1 MTAGGPRMTAGDAWT
16 GLVIRLADDD
26 LLTGHVLTS
35 VAGWG
40 PELEI
45 NIALSSMGQ
54 DEIGHARRLYALVIP
69 DRADIERFVYERP
82 AADFR
87 AGPLARTYP
96 REWEALLARQYLGE
110 TADAAR
116 AAVLGHSTRPGF
128 AALLDEMGHEQRY
141 HLDFWSAWLTTSARS
156 GEARQRVQHALDQ
169 MWPLA
174 AASFLPDDPAGT
186 ESTLGLGSGTLEA
199 ARRDWIA
206 SVRQACGPLGLEV
219 RDGDGPADVGPADVG
234 PAGDGPAA
242 DRLAVMLGEMRYV
255 YATAPGS
262 W

>member
-1 MTAGGPRMTAGDAWT
+1 MTAPDRHDPAGDAWA
-16 GLVIRLADDD
+16 GLLIRLADDD

-69 DRADIERFVYERP
+69 DRSRTSSVSCTNGRRRTSAPR
-82 AADFR
+82 
-87 AGPLARTYP
+87 PLARTYP

-116 AAVLGHSTRPGF
+116 AAVLSRSTRPGF
-128 AALLDEMGHEQRY
+128 AALLQEMGHEQRY
-141 HLDFWSAWLTTSARS
+141 HLDFWSAWLSHDQRPVRGGPRSGCSTPWIRCGRSRRRPSCRTTRTPRRARS
-156 GEARQRVQHALDQ
+156 AC
-169 MWPLA
+169 
-174 AASFLPDDPAGT
+174 PAGRWRRP
-186 ESTLGLGSGTLEA
+186 GGTGPP
-199 ARRDWIA
+199 
-206 SVRQACGPLGLEV
+206 SVQQACEPLGLAQR
-219 RDGDGPADVGPADVG
+219 RDDGAPADPAQDQL
-234 PAGDGPAA
+234 D
-242 DRLAVMLGEMRYV
+242 VMLGEMRYV

>member
-1 MTAGGPRMTAGDAWT
+1 M
-16 GLVIRLADDD
+16 
-26 LLTGHVLTS
+26 
-35 VAGWG
+35 
-40 PELEI
+40 
-45 NIALSSMGQ
+45 
-54 DEIGHARRLYALVIP
+54 
-69 DRADIERFVYERP
+69 
-82 AADFR
+82 
-87 AGPLARTYP
+87 
-96 REWEALLARQYLGE
+96 
-110 TADAAR
+110 
-116 AAVLGHSTRPGF
+116 LGHSTRPGF

-141 HLDFWSAWLTTSARS
+141 HLDFWSAWLTTTSARS

-186 ESTLGLGSGTLEA
+186 ESTLGLASGALEA

-219 RDGDGPADVGPADVG
+219 RDGDGPAGVDRQARSGD
-234 PAGDGPAA
+234 DGPAA
-242 DRLAVMLGEMRYV
+242 DRLDVMLGEMRCV

>member
-1 MTAGGPRMTAGDAWT
+1 VTGGDAWAD
-16 GLVIRLADDD
+16 LVIRLADDD

-69 DRADIERFVYERP
+69 DRVEIERFVYERP
-82 AADFR
+82 AAEFR
-87 AGPLARTYP
+87 AGALARTYP

-116 AAVLGHSTRPGF
+116 AAVLGRSTRPGF
-128 AALLDEMGHEQRY
+128 AALLEEMGHEQRY
-141 HLDFWSAWLTTSARS
+141 HLDFWSAWLATTSGRS
-156 GEARQRVQHALDQ
+156 AGARQRVQHALDQ

-174 AASFLPDDPAGT
+174 AASFLPDEPAATERALGLPAGA
-186 ESTLGLGSGTLEA
+186 LEA
-199 ARRDWIA
+199 ARRDWA
-206 SVRQACGPLGLEV
+206 GSVRQACGPLGLEV
-219 RDGDGPADVGPADVG
+219 RDGAGQSDADPAP
-234 PAGDGPAA
+234 
-242 DRLAVMLGEMRYV
+242 DRLTDMLGEMRYV

>member
-1 MTAGGPRMTAGDAWT
+1 MTAAAPDPADDAWA
-16 GLVIRLADDD
+16 GLLIRLADDD

-69 DRADIERFVYERP
+69 DAAGVERFVYERP

-87 AGPLARTYP
+87 ASPLARTYP

-116 AAVLGHSTRPGF
+116 AAVLSRTTRPGF
-128 AALLDEMGHEQRY
+128 AALLQEMGHEQRY
-141 HLDFWSAWLTTSARS
+141 HLDFWSAWLATTSSRS
-156 GEARQRVQHALDQ
+156 AAARQRVQNALDQ

-174 AASFLPDDPAGT
+174 AASFLPGDPDAT
-186 ESTLGLGSGTLEA
+186 ESALGLPGGVLEA
-199 ARRDWIA
+199 ARRDWAA
-206 SVRQACGPLGLEV
+206 SLQQAFEPLGLEL
-219 RDGDGPADVGPADVG
+219 REG
-234 PAGDGPAA
+234 AA
-242 DRLAVMLGEMRYV
+242 DPAQDQLDVMLGEMRYV

>member
-1 MTAGGPRMTAGDAWT
+1 MTAAAAGAPAVPLEGDGWA
-16 GLVIRLADDD
+16 GLMIRLADDD

-69 DRADIERFVYERP
+69 DRAAIERFVYERP

-87 AGPLARTYP
+87 AAPLARTYP
-96 REWEALLARQYLGE
+96 RQWEALLARQYLGE

-116 AAVLGHSTRPGF
+116 AAALSRTTRADF
-128 AALLDEMGHEQRY
+128 AALLAEMGREQAY
-141 HLDFWSAWLTTSARS
+141 HLDFWTTWLHTTSTRS
-156 GEARQRVQHALDQ
+156 AEARQRVQTGLDQ

-174 AASFLPDDPAGT
+174 AASFLPPDSRAT
-186 ESTLGLGSGTLEA
+186 ESALGLAGGALEA
-199 ARRDWIA
+199 ARRDWA
-206 SVRQACGPLGLEV
+206 ESVQQACGLLGLEL
-219 RDGDGPADVGPADVG
+219 RDG
-234 PAGDGPAA
+234 AA
-242 DRLAVMLGEMRYV
+242 DPAPDQLDAMLGEMRYV
-255 YATAPGS
+255 YQTAPGS

>member
-1 MTAGGPRMTAGDAWT
+1 MTAAGPGTSPAGDAWA
-16 GLVIRLADDD
+16 GLLIRLADDD

-35 VAGWG
+35 IAGWG

-54 DEIGHARRLYALVIP
+54 DEIGHARRLYALVLP

-87 AGPLARTYP
+87 ASPLARTYP
-96 REWEALLARQYLGE
+96 REWEAVLARQYLWE

-116 AAVLGHSTRPGF
+116 AAVLSRTTRADF
-128 AALLDEMGHEQRY
+128 AALLQEMGHEQRY
-141 HLDFWSAWLTTSARS
+141 HLDFWLAWLNTTSGRS
-156 GEARQRVQHALDQ
+156 AAARQRVQNALDQ

-174 AASFLPDDPAGT
+174 AASFLPGGPDAT
-186 ESTLGLGSGTLEA
+186 ENALGLPGGSLEA
-199 ARRDWIA
+199 ARRDWA
-206 SVRQACGPLGLEV
+206 GSVRQACGPLGLEV
-219 RDGDGPADVGPADVG
+219 RDGVIDPASDQLG
-234 PAGDGPAA
+234 
-242 DRLAVMLGEMRYV
+242 VMLGEMRYV

>member
-1 MTAGGPRMTAGDAWT
+1 MTAAGLGPIPAGDAWA
-16 GLVIRLADDD
+16 GLLTRLADDD

-35 VAGWG
+35 IAGWG

-87 AGPLARTYP
+87 ASPLARTYP
-96 REWEALLARQYLGE
+96 REWAAVLARQYLWE

-116 AAVLGHSTRPGF
+116 AAVLSHTTRADF
-128 AALLDEMGHEQRY
+128 AALLQEMGQEQRY
-141 HLDFWSAWLTTSARS
+141 HLDFWSAWLNTTSGRS
-156 GEARQRVQHALDQ
+156 AAARQRVQHALDQ

-174 AASFLPDDPAGT
+174 AASFLPDAPDSPDAPNALEATG
-186 ESTLGLGSGTLEA
+186 SALGLPGGALEA
-199 ARRDWIA
+199 ARRDWA
-206 SVRQACGPLGLEV
+206 DSVQQACGPLGLEI
-219 RDGDGPADVGPADVG
+219 RDGVIDPASDQLG
-234 PAGDGPAA
+234 
-242 DRLAVMLGEMRYV
+242 VMLEEMRYV

>member
-1 MTAGGPRMTAGDAWT
+1 MTAASPGPSPAGPGQAAAAPQAGDGWA
-16 GLVIRLADDD
+16 GLLIRLADDD

-69 DRADIERFVYERP
+69 DPAGIERFVYERR

-87 AGPLARTYP
+87 ASPLARTYP

-116 AAVLGHSTRPGF
+116 AAVLSQTTRAGF
-128 AALLDEMGHEQRY
+128 AALLQEMGHEQRY
-141 HLDFWSAWLTTSARS
+141 HLDFWSTWLAATSGRS
-156 GEARQRVQHALDQ
+156 AAARQRVQNGLDQ

-174 AASFLPDDPAGT
+174 AVSFLPDSPDAT
-186 ESTLGLGSGTLEA
+186 ESALGLPGGTLEA
-199 ARRDWIA
+199 ARRDWAA
-206 SVRQACGPLGLEV
+206 SVRQAFEPLGLQV
-219 RDGDGPADVGPADVG
+219 REGAVDPAQDQLD
-234 PAGDGPAA
+234 
-242 DRLAVMLGEMRYV
+242 VMLGEMRYV
-255 YATAPGS
+255 YATAPGN

>member
-1 MTAGGPRMTAGDAWT
+1 VTTGDAWAA
-16 GLVIRLADDD
+16 LVVRLADDD

-54 DEIGHARRLYALVIP
+54 DEIGHARRFYALVIP
-69 DRADIERFVYERP
+69 DRAEIERFVYERP
-82 AADFR
+82 TAEFR
-87 AGPLARTYP
+87 AGALARTYP

-116 AAVLGHSTRPGF
+116 AGVLGRSTRPGF
-128 AALLDEMGHEQRY
+128 AALLEEMGHEQRY
-141 HLDFWSAWLTTSARS
+141 HLDFWSAWLATTSGRS
-156 GEARQRVQHALDQ
+156 PEARQRVQHGLDQ

-174 AASFLPDDPAGT
+174 AASFLPDDPAAT
-186 ESTLGLGSGTLEA
+186 ERALGLPPGVLEA
-199 ARRDWIA
+199 ARRDWA
-206 SVRQACGPLGLEV
+206 DSVRQACGPLGLEA
-219 RDGDGPADVGPADVG
+219 RDG
-234 PAGDGPAA
+234 AA
-242 DRLAVMLGEMRYV
+242 DPAPDRLDDMFGEMRYV

>member
-1 MTAGGPRMTAGDAWT
+1 VTAATGTAVPEASRHASAAADV
-16 GLVIRLADDD
+16 LIRLADDD

-54 DEIGHARRLYALVIP
+54 DEIGHARRLYALVTADP
-69 DRADIERFVYERP
+69 DEAERLVYERP

-87 AGPLARTYP
+87 AAPLARTYP
-96 REWEALLARQYLGE
+96 ARWELLLARQFLYE

-116 AAVLGHSTRPGF
+116 AAVLVRTPHADIG
-128 AALLDEMGHEQRY
+128 ALMSEMAHEESY
-141 HLDFWSAWLTTSARS
+141 HLDFWTTWLRTTTTRSVAARD
-156 GEARQRVQHALDQ
+156 RVQRAFGL

-174 AASFLPDDPAGT
+174 LASFLPEFPDAAA
-186 ESTLGLGSGTLEA
+186 EALGLPGGALAQAQQEWISATCA
-199 ARRDWIA
+199 ACAELGIA
-206 SVRQACGPLGLEV
+206 LGGGEPDPGL
-219 RDGDGPADVGPADVG
+219 
-234 PAGDGPAA
+234 
-242 DRLAVMLGEMRYV
+242 DRLDAMLDEMRYV
-255 YATAPGS
+255 YRTAPGR

>member
-1 MTAGGPRMTAGDAWT
+1 MSAVSNGTANGTAAGVLT
-16 GLVIRLADDD
+16 GLLTALADDE

-54 DEIGHARRLYALVIP
+54 DELGHARRLYALAAGENGV
-69 DRADIERFVYERP
+69 EKLVYERP

-96 REWEALLARQYLGE
+96 PEWELLLARQFLYE
-110 TADAAR
+110 TAAAAR
-116 AAVLGHSTRPGF
+116 AAVLARGGAEDL
-128 AALLDEMGHEQRY
+128 AALLAEMDHEERY
-141 HLDFWSAWLTTSARS
+141 HLDFWHTWLRTTTARS
-156 GEARQRVQHALDQ
+156 AAARDRVQHALDR

-174 AASFLPDDPAGT
+174 AVSFEPVSFLPASFLP
-186 ESTLGLGSGTLEA
+186 ESHGAAETALGLPDGAL
-199 ARRDWIA
+199 
-206 SVRQACGPLGLEV
+206 RQAREQWADATRGTCAGLGLDL
-219 RDGDGPADVGPADVG
+219 RDGSPDPEL
-234 PAGDGPAA
+234 
-242 DRLAVMLGEMRYV
+242 DRLAEMLDEMRCV
-255 YATAPGS
+255 YQTAPGS

>member
-1 MTAGGPRMTAGDAWT
+1 MTAAGDAGA
-16 GLVIRLADDD
+16 GLLIRLADDD

-35 VAGWG
+35 IAGWG

-69 DRADIERFVYERP
+69 DRADIERFVYERR

-87 AGPLARTYP
+87 ASPLARTYP
-96 REWEALLARQYLGE
+96 REWEAVLARQYLWE
-110 TADAAR
+110 TAGAAR
-116 AAVLGHSTRPGF
+116 AAVLSHATRADF
-128 AALLDEMGHEQRY
+128 AALLQEMGHEQRY
-141 HLDFWSAWLTTSARS
+141 HLDFWSAWLNTTCGRSAA
-156 GEARQRVQHALDQ
+156 ARQRVQQALDQ

-174 AASFLPDDPAGT
+174 SASFLPDGPDAT
-186 ESTLGLGSGTLEA
+186 ESALGLPGGALEA
-199 ARRDWIA
+199 ARRHWA
-206 SVRQACGPLGLEV
+206 ESVQQACEPLGLEV
-219 RDGDGPADVGPADVG
+219 RDGVIDPASDQLG
-234 PAGDGPAA
+234 
-242 DRLAVMLGEMRYV
+242 VMLEEMRYV

>member
-1 MTAGGPRMTAGDAWT
+1 MTAGDAWA

-35 VAGWG
+35 LAGWG

-116 AAVLGHSTRPGF
+116 AAALGRSTRPGF
-128 AALLDEMGHEQRY
+128 AALLAEMGHEQRY
-141 HLDFWSAWLTTSARS
+141 HLDFWSAWLTTTSARS

-174 AASFLPDDPAGT
+174 AASFLPDHPAAT
-186 ESTLGLGSGTLEA
+186 ERALGLPSGVLGA
-199 ARRDWIA
+199 ARDDWAA
-206 SVRQACGPLGLEV
+206 SVRRPCGALGLEI
-219 RDGDGPADVGPADVG
+219 RDR
-234 PAGDGPAA
+234 AGQAGAGQAGAGQAGAGREGGGPAA
-242 DRLAVMLGEMRYV
+242 DRLDVMLGEMRYV